1 MDELIL
7 ELAEK
12 SRAMRTEQPA
22 DIDRMLARTG
32 ARGSNLTI
40 VSFVKMETQ
49 GASNT
54 LYMLYSMAKSQ
65 QGELETLKRILID
78 YLVYLGDR
86 FTNYYKMDDSYAVSM
101 RAAVAAA
108 DLTGFDEFAGLT
120 QAVQRYFGQLSYWV
134 DFSIPWCGMSRKY
147 EQLLCAGRHS
157 L

>member
-1 MDELIL
+1 
-7 ELAEK
+7 
-12 SRAMRTEQPA
+12 
-22 DIDRMLARTG
+22 MLARTG

-108 DLTGFDEFAGLT
+108 ELTSFEEFAGLT

-134 DFSIPWCGMSRKY
+134 DFSIPWCGMSQKY
-147 EQLLCAGRHS
+147 EQLLRAGRHS